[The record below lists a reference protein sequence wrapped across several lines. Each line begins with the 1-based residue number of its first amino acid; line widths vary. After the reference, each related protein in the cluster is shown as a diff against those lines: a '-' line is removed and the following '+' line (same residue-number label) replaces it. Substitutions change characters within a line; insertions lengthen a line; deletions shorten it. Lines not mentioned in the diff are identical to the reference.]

1 MKRETNPLH
10 FSFLLRLGIL
20 SGIFLVLTLSWFCQ
34 PGENATTES
43 SPFLNH
49 HDSVNYVGKQ
59 TCRSCHSDIYSS
71 FIRTGMGSSF
81 ERATRTK
88 SAAEF
93 KRHSVVYDKFN
104 NLSYFPFWKNDTMY
118 IMEFRLAGKD
128 TIHKRVERVDYI
140 IGSGQH
146 TNSHLMEVN
155 GYVYQLPLTWYAQKK
170 QWDLPPGFE
179 EGRNVRF
186 NRSIGFEC
194 MSCHN
199 AMPVMDEHSGNKF
212 SSIGDGID
220 CERCHGPGEVH
231 VQRKLAGI
239 RVDIAKEADYTIVN
253 PRRLSWELQI
263 DICQRCHLQGNAVLK
278 EGKKF
283 NDFRPGQ
290 KLSDYMDI
298 YMPRYSGRDDEMI
311 MASHAQRLQM
321 SKCFLQS
328 ASSDKKL
335 SCITC
340 HNPHVSVQV
349 TGKEVFNQSC
359 KSCHNNGDNCKEK
372 MSVRLQAKDNCVQCH
387 MPRSGTIDIPHVTVT
402 DHRISKPVKA
412 HVVSDIKTFAGIY
425 CINNPRSNME
435 MRMQALL
442 AYREKFEGEISVLDS
457 VAGYLN
463 AIQDHSTLHNA
474 MSIHLNYLKKEYSKV
489 IVESKRSQPD
499 QWSDPWVCYRIGQSY
514 QNTNEPVQALSW
526 YKRACSLAP
535 SNLEFGNK
543 YAAILIET
551 GALDEGIKLLQ
562 DLLKRNNRQTEVYTN
577 LGFAYVKQYKYT
589 EALEAYH
596 AALQLDPDH
605 IQTLFNKAALVNIQG
620 DQKLARKLLQ
630 RILEKDPGNEYVRQI
645 MQSIPTR

>member
-1 MKRETNPLH
+1 MIWNKISLRI
-10 FSFLLRLGIL
+10 SFLKWIGLPFMFTLML
-20 SGIFLVLTLSWFCQ
+20 SITWFCQ
-34 PGENATTES
+34 PGTKNQTAES
-43 SPFLNH
+43 PYLNH

-81 ERATRTK
+81 EKASRFK
-88 SAAEF
+88 SAAQF
-93 KRHSVVYDKFN
+93 SRHSVVYDAYT
-104 NLSYFPFWKNDTMY
+104 NLSYFPFWQKDTMY
-118 IMEFRLAGKD
+118 IMEFRLSGKD
-128 TIHKRVERVDYI
+128 TVHKRVERVDYI

-170 QWDLPPGFE
+170 KWDLPPGFE
-179 EGRNVRF
+179 DGRNVRF

-199 AMPVMDEHSGNKF
+199 AMPVMEEHSGNKF
-212 SSIGDGID
+212 TSIGDGID

-231 VQRKLAGI
+231 VQQKLAGI

-278 EGKKF
+278 EGKAF

-290 KLSDYMDI
+290 KLSDFMDI
-298 YMPRYSGRDDEMI
+298 YMPRYSGKDDEMI

-321 SKCFLQS
+321 SQCFLQS
-328 ASSDKKL
+328 ASSEKKL

-349 TGKEVFNQSC
+349 TGKEIFNQSC
-359 KSCHNNGDNCKEK
+359 KSCHNNADTCTNAI
-372 MSVRLQAKDNCVQCH
+372 SDRQRVKDNCVQCH

-402 DHRISKPVKA
+402 DHRISKPANVKA
-412 HVVSDIKTFAGIY
+412 MNAVKTFAGIY
-425 CINNPRSNME
+425 CINNSQSDRNTRIE
-435 MRMQALL
+435 ALL
-442 AYREKFEGEISVLDS
+442 AYREKFEGEESVLDS
-457 VAGYLN
+457 VAGYLDGE
-463 AIQDHSTLHNA
+463 QEQSTRYNA
-474 MSIHLNYLKKEYSKV
+474 MRIHLYYLKKEYDKV
-489 IVESKRSQPD
+489 VLAAQGSQPD
-499 QWSDPWVCYRIGQSY
+499 QWNDPWVCYRVGQSY
-514 QNTNEPVQALSW
+514 QNINEPVRALNWYRQAN
-526 YKRACSLAP
+526 ALAP

-543 YAAILIET
+543 YASMLIET
-551 GALDEGIKLLQ
+551 GAVQNGISLLQ
-562 DLLKRNNRQTEVYTN
+562 ELLKKNNSQTEVYTN
-577 LGFAYVKQYKYT
+577 LGFAFVKQNRYA
-589 EALEAYH
+589 EALKAYD

-620 DQKLARKLLQ
+620 NTKLAKKLLQ
-630 RILEKDPGNEYVRQI
+630 RILEKDTGNTYVRQI
-645 MQSIPTR
+645 MQSIPGS